1 MANKTS
7 QVPQR
12 APEGKAKPTLTP
24 PMTSVIEQEIA
35 NAPLP
40 IEDITGQQ
48 AAAEPMAPTFEP
60 PAARAV
66 EGITGTWISGK
77 KVSMLW
83 ANSANRNVWLALTDI
98 GWRKFADNSD
108 SAAMAFTVL
117 AANAK
122 ATQGQVSVRE
132 EADGK
137 IYEIYVW

>member
-1 MANKTS
+1 MASKPS

-12 APEGKAKPTLTP
+12 APEAKARPTHVP
-24 PMTSVIEQEIA
+24 SVASVIGQEFA
-35 NAPLP
+35 DAPLP
-40 IEDITGQQ
+40 VEDIEGQQ
-48 AAAEPMAPTFEP
+48 AAAEPMAPTLEP
-60 PAARAV
+60 PAARAA

-83 ANSANRNVWLALTDI
+83 ANSANRNVWLALTDV

-108 SAAMAFTVL
+108 SAAMAFTIL

-132 EADGK
+132 ESDGK